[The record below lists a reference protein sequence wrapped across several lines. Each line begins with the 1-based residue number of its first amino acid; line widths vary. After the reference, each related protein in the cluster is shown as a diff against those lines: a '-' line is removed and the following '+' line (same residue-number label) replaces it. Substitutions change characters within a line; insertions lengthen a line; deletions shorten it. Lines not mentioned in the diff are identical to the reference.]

1 MSDKEEFL
9 KVKTYEEYDR
19 RRDEFKNLD
28 VLDLEILNH
37 FNDLFP
43 KLEKSGWEDGIIV
56 EAYKDPPNKRK
67 Q

>member
-28 VLDLEILNH
+28 VRDLEILNH

-43 KLEKSGWEDGIIV
+43 KTPVD
-56 EAYKDPPNKRK
+56 
-67 Q
+67 